1 MNEFLNL
8 AVALS
13 KNYWWLTD
21 DSLAPSLF
29 LSLSSIEIKFHQKDD
44 ERGRQKLWTLNITR
58 KTEKDKV
65 QTARVKSQTIRHN
78 TQ

>member
-21 DSLAPSLF
+21 DSLALSLF